1 MAQITNHLEIKMM
14 PTVPEL
20 LEVISAVAAFHPGRE
35 KEIMQ
40 AINQS
45 TARRIKELEEQKE
58 SDKNGKR
65 S

>member
-1 MAQITNHLEIKMM
+1 MARITNHLEIKMM
-14 PTVPEL
+14 PTIPEL

-40 AINQS
+40 AINQA
-45 TARRIKELEEQKE
+45 TARRIKELEKLEE
-58 SDKNGKR
+58 SDQSGTR